1 MMNYLNLIQGFE
13 CLEVEG
19 VVHDTVVDDVAVVD
33 DQGGRSI
40 LTPIGQAEN
49 QAGGEIVHVVEQI
62 LGDGENPSVATQL
75 SVQVRHH
82 FPNLMV
88 SGSTFFLNT

>member
-1 MMNYLNLIQGFE
+1 MIYLNLIQGFE

-40 LTPIGQAEN
+40 LTPIGQAEH
-49 QAGGEIVHVVEQI
+49 QAVHVVEQI